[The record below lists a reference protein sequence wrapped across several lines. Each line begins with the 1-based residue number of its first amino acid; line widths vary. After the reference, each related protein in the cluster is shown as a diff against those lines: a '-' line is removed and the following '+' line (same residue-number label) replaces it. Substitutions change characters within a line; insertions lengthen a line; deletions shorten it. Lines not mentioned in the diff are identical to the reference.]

1 MAGGHAGG
9 GDSGDYETSSVGL
22 VGPHKPPFQ
31 RAGSLDRLPTR
42 PTAHKTSF
50 SIFPYFFV
58 LSVSEAVC
66 FVVCRSRR
74 PSSVSVSRAV
84 GLLGDSGGG

>member
-50 SIFPYFFV
+50 YLPLFLRFV
-58 LSVSEAVC
+58 GLRGCRFRGLSVSEAFISVGLEG
-66 FVVCRSRR
+66 CRST
-74 PSSVSVSRAV
+74 
-84 GLLGDSGGG
+84 G